1 MAADDPVLAHLKLQ
15 ILPPLAKT
23 SGVAFADALKLLAKA
38 HLDAGNHNAA
48 YDAFS
53 RAKSAAPMRRD
64 EKGYASFIQTLCTSV
79 TRADYATPT
88 GDPSDQPVLI
98 IGFPRS
104 GSTLL
109 EQMLTGHSQI
119 SSVGESPALPNLCQQ
134 TGMRPHYGGD
144 MVSAIRQIPLDATH
158 SFGKRYL
165 AEIAC
170 EKYQPRVIDKAL
182 HNF

>member
-1 MAADDPVLAHLKLQ
+1 
-15 ILPPLAKT
+15 
-23 SGVAFADALKLLAKA
+23 
-38 HLDAGNHNAA
+38 
-48 YDAFS
+48 
-53 RAKSAAPMRRD
+53 
-64 EKGYASFIQTLCTSV
+64 
-79 TRADYATPT
+79 
-88 GDPSDQPVLI
+88 
-98 IGFPRS
+98 
-104 GSTLL
+104 
-109 EQMLTGHSQI
+109 MLTGHSQI

-134 TGMRPHYGGD
+134 TGMRSHYGGD